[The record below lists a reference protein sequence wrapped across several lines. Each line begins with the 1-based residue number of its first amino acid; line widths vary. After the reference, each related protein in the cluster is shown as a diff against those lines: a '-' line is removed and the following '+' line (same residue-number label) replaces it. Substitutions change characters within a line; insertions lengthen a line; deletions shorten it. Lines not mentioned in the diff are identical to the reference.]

1 MLGFLSFRKKYIQGM
16 ILLQAPYA
24 EIQPLQLGVW
34 RCILQGIR
42 PPSEILKNLKIPLC
56 CLPQK
61 NKQTAL
67 EP

>member
-1 MLGFLSFRKKYIQGM
+1 M

-24 EIQPLQLGVW
+24 EIQQLQLGVW
-34 RCILQGIR
+34 LCILQGIR